1 MNETIEVPHFDG
13 YKCIGY
19 AQPKIGQYFLVPD
32 NSTGRLQ
39 LEYVRI
45 DFVTPFLV
53 YEKIPPKRYVFE
65 ETGEYRPVAYEEVY
79 LDSLG
84 GIQTWISLCRSACD
98 YKILRQVEE

>member
-1 MNETIEVPHFDG
+1 MNETETIEVPHFEG

-19 AQPKIGQYFLVPD
+19 ASPKIGQYYLAMD
-32 NSTGRLQ
+32 SSK

-65 ETGEYRPVAYEEVY
+65 ETGECRQANPGEYY
-79 LDSLG
+79 LDSFGHL
-84 GIQTWISLCRSACD
+84 QRWNQSQWASVYC
-98 YKILRQVEE
+98 YKVLRQVEE